1 MFSKSN
7 YENLIKEIE
16 SLADEKHSKF
26 HINLVPNIEN
36 NYIVLGV
43 AIPKLRKLAKELM
56 KRFDNLQ
63 DIEYYFSIVGNQY
76 YEEIMLQGIVIGY
89 IKCDFIKKLEYISE
103 FVPKISDWAVCDVF
117 CSSIKLK
124 PNNLVDYREFI
135 NGYLNSN
142 DEFELRFAIVS
153 LMQNYISDDY
163 IDETLN
169 TLKNIS
175 DEHYYVEMAIAWALS
190 VCYVKYPIQ
199 TMKFFKQKVLSKS
212 VQNKAIQK
220 CRESIRVSEEDKR
233 DLLTLKL

>member
-16 SLADEKHSKF
+16 SLADEKHRKF

-43 AIPKLRKLAKELM
+43 AIPKLRKLARELI

-63 DIEYYFSIVGNQY
+63 DIEYYFSVVGNKY

-89 IKCDFIKKLEYISE
+89 IKCDFVKKLEYISE

-117 CSSIKLK
+117 CSSIKLNT
-124 PNNLVDYREFI
+124 NNIVCYREFI

-199 TMKFFKQKVLSKS
+199 TMKLFKQKVLSKS

-220 CRESIRVSEEDKR
+220 CRESLRVSAEDKK

>member
-7 YENLIKEIE
+7 YEDLIKEMK

-43 AIPKLRKLAKELM
+43 AIPKLRKLAKELI
-56 KRFDNLQ
+56 KKFDNLQ
-63 DIEYYFSIVGNQY
+63 DIEYYFSVVGNKY

-89 IKCDFIKKLEYISE
+89 IKCDFVERLKYISE
-103 FVPKISDWAVCDVF
+103 FIPKISDWAVCDVF

-124 PNNLVDYREFI
+124 SNNLLDYRKFI
-135 NGYLNSN
+135 NEYLNSN
-142 DEFELRFAIVS
+142 NEFELRFAIVS
-153 LMQNYISDDY
+153 LMQNYINDDY

-175 DEHYYVEMAIAWALS
+175 DEHYYVKMAIAWALS

-199 TMKFFKQKVLSKS
+199 TMKLFKQKVLSKFI
-212 VQNKAIQK
+212 QNKAIQK
-220 CRESIRVSEEDKR
+220 CRESLRISVDDKEE
-233 DLLTLKL
+233 LLNLKL